1 MAKGGYRPGA
11 GRKKGFKAIEAE
23 KAREYIINRV
33 SEELGP
39 IIDKAIEQAKA
50 GDQTARRELLDRAYG
65 KPRETIETQGKMMID
80 FDAVRAEFKA

>member
-23 KAREYIINRV
+23 KAREYIASRV
-33 SEELGP
+33 SKELEP

-50 GDQTARRELLDRAYG
+50 GDQTARRDLFDRAYG
-65 KPRETIETQGKMMID
+65 RPRETVEVQSEMILKLD
-80 FDAVRAEFKA
+80 I